1 MASALHILG
10 SGLQTGAFTRF
21 KFASALVAS
30 AACLPFLA
38 QAEGLSWSYLE
49 GGYVNTD
56 IDSFDEDV
64 DGFALGGSYGL
75 TDNVFVFAGYTD
87 QGTSVAGFDIDLQTY
102 NLGLGYAWP
111 LGNALDLYGKVGYVS
126 AEADVQDLGNADDD
140 GYSLAA
146 GLRGRA
152 MEQLELEGAV
162 SYVDLSDSGDD
173 TTLDLGAR
181 WYFTPQFAV
190 GVEGSFGDD
199 ANTYGLGVR
208 WSFGG

>member
-1 MASALHILG
+1 M
-10 SGLQTGAFTRF
+10 RF
-21 KFASALVAS
+21 KFVSALAAS
-30 AACLPFLA
+30 AALAPFLA
-38 QAEGLSWSYLE
+38 QAEGISYSYLDAA
-49 GGYVNTD
+49 YVNTD
-56 IDSFDEDV
+56 IDRFDEDV
-64 DGFALGGSYGL
+64 DGFALRGSYEL
-75 TDNVFVFAGYTD
+75 TDNVFVFAGYAD

-111 LGNALDLYGKVGYVS
+111 LGEALDVYGKAGYVS
-126 AEADVQDLGNADDD
+126 AQADVQGLGDADDD
-140 GYSLAA
+140 GYSLAV

-152 MEQLELEGAV
+152 VEQLELEGAV

-181 WYFTPQFAV
+181 WYFTPQFAF

-208 WSFGG
+208 WNFGG

>member
-1 MASALHILG
+1 M
-10 SGLQTGAFTRF
+10 RF
-21 KFASALVAS
+21 KLVPALAVA
-30 AACLPFLA
+30 ATFVPFLA

-49 GGYVNTD
+49 GAYVNTD
-56 IDSFDEDV
+56 IDQFDEDV
-64 DGFALGGSYGL
+64 DGFALRGSYGL
-75 TDNVFVFAGYTD
+75 TDNVFVFAGYAD

-111 LGNALDLYGKVGYVS
+111 LGKALDVYGKLGYVN
-126 AEADVQDLGNADDD
+126 AKVDVQGVGDADDD

-152 MEQLELEGAV
+152 IEQLELEGAV

-208 WSFGG
+208 WSFGS

>member
-1 MASALHILG
+1 M
-10 SGLQTGAFTRF
+10 RF
-21 KFASALVAS
+21 KFVPAL
-30 AACLPFLA
+30 AAAAAFVPFLA
-38 QAEGLSWSYLE
+38 HAEDISWSYLE

-56 IDSFDEDV
+56 IDGFDEEV
-64 DGFALGGSYGL
+64 DGFALRGSYEL
-75 TDNVFVFAGYTD
+75 TDEVFVFAGYTD
-87 QGTSVAGFDIDLQTY
+87 QGTSVSGFDIDVQSY

-111 LGNALDLYGKVGYVS
+111 LGKALDLYGKLGYVS
-126 AEADVQDLGNADDD
+126 SEADVQGLGDADDD
-140 GYSLAA
+140 GYSLAV

-152 MEQLELEGAV
+152 VEQLELEGAV

-181 WYFTPQFAV
+181 WYFTPQFAF

-199 ANTYGLGVR
+199 ANSYGLGVR

>member
-1 MASALHILG
+1 MRCKLISALAA
-10 SGLQTGAFTRF
+10 TA
-21 KFASALVAS
+21 ALA
-30 AACLPFLA
+30 PFLA
-38 QAEGLSWSYLE
+38 HAESVSWSYLE

-56 IDSFDEDV
+56 IDRFDEDV
-64 DGFALGGSYGL
+64 DGFALRGSYEL
-75 TDNVFVFAGYTD
+75 TGEVFVFGGYTD
-87 QGTSVAGFDIDLQTY
+87 QSTSAAGLDLDVQSW

-111 LGNALDLYGKVGYVS
+111 LGQALDLYGKLGYVS
-126 AEADVQDLGNADDD
+126 AEADLEGFGDADDD
-140 GYSLAA
+140 GYSLAV

-152 MEQLELEGAV
+152 VEQLELEGAV

-181 WYFTPQFAV
+181 WYFTPQFAF

-208 WSFGG
+208 WNFGG

>member
-1 MASALHILG
+1 MRFRLVSALAAAA
-10 SGLQTGAFTRF
+10 AF
-21 KFASALVAS
+21 V
-30 AACLPFLA
+30 PFLA

-56 IDSFDEDV
+56 IDRLDEDV
-64 DGFALGGSYGL
+64 DGFALRGSYEL
-75 TDNVFVFAGYTD
+75 TDKVFVFAGYTD
-87 QGTSVAGFDIDLQTY
+87 QGTSVAGVDIDVQSY

-111 LGNALDLYGKVGYVS
+111 LGKALDLYGKVAYVN
-126 AEADVQDLGNADDD
+126 AEADVQGFGSADDD
-140 GYSLAA
+140 GYSLAV

-152 MEQLELEGAV
+152 VEQLELEGAV

-173 TTLDLGAR
+173 TTLDVGAR